1 MGQPKRITEMD
12 WQTVQAFYDKGHTI
26 VETAAK
32 FGISRD
38 SLKVCSDKGLW
49 KARSKSETHRISAIR
64 KPQSHSDTTKQKL
77 REAMLDRRA
86 NGYDWTLAHSKTNG
100 ISYPESFFMD
110 VIANEIEDKD
120 YVFQHPLG
128 RFAIDFA
135 WVDKKLAIE
144 IDGEQHYTDPV
155 QVERDLR
162 KNALLEQ
169 EGWKLLRIRW
179 KDFFRDTKAYIQIAK
194 TFVDG

>member
-1 MGQPKRITEMD
+1 MNKLKYDYSEIQS
-12 WQTVQAFYDKGHTI
+12 FYNEGHTRD
-26 VETAAK
+26 ECCK
-32 FGISRD
+32 MFGISPSGYDRA
-38 SLKVCSDKGLW
+38 VRKGLIVT
-49 KARSKSETHRISAIR
+49 RSISESQKISKGR
-64 KPQSHSDTTKQKL
+64 FLRRHTDVTKQKL
-77 REAMLDRRA
+77 REAMLERRA

-100 ISYPESFFMD
+100 ISHPESFFME
-110 VIANEIEDKD
+110 VIANEFEDKN

-144 IDGEQHYTDPV
+144 IDGEQHYTDPE

-169 EGWKLLRIRW
+169 EGWSLLRIRW
-179 KDFFRDTKAYIQIAK
+179 KDFFRDTKTNIQIAK
-194 TFVDG
+194 NFVDG